1 MVLIFCVGFRE
12 LPRLTRD
19 LSQAEKKILLQAEQ
33 MHKMTSISLKMV
45 KYVILSVAQLVTT
58 VIFFSAW
65 DKSRAKLGKS
75 QNSIKKM
82 RTLGIC

>member
-12 LPRLTRD
+12 LPHLTRD

-45 KYVILSVAQLVTT
+45 KYVILSVAQLVGT
-58 VIFFSAW
+58 VIFSSA
-65 DKSRAKLGKS
+65 
-75 QNSIKKM
+75 
-82 RTLGIC
+82 

>member
-12 LPRLTRD
+12 LPHLTRD

-45 KYVILSVAQLVTT
+45 KVVILSVA
-58 VIFFSAW
+58 
-65 DKSRAKLGKS
+65 
-75 QNSIKKM
+75 
-82 RTLGIC
+82 